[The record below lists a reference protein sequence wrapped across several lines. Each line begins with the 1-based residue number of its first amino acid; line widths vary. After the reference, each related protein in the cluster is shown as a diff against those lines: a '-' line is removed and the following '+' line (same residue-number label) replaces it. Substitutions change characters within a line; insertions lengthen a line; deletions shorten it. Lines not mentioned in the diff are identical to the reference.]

1 MPSHTHEDGYCPRDK
16 QEQIRTGFSHDME
29 ELECLFTVGRS
40 VKEVMITLGNWFPI
54 KLNVFIP

>member
-16 QEQIRTGFSHDME
+16 QERTRTGFSQDME

-40 VKEVMITLGNWFPI
+40 VKWCSHHYGVQYDIFSQYE
-54 KLNVFIP
+54 K